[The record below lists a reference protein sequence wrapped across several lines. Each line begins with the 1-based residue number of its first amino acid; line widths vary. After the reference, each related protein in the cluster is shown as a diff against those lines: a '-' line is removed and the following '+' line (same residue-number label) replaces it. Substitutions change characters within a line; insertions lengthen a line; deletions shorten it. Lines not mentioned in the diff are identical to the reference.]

1 VGALPTRVDAE
12 PAEESRLDLD
22 DRRRFEQATLPHLD
36 AAYNLARWL
45 TRDEH
50 AAEDVVQEA
59 FLRAARF
66 FASFR
71 GGDGRPWLLAVVR
84 RASYDWLHKRG
95 TLATTSFDE
104 DVHGQADEALNPESV
119 LIRKADLQLLERAV
133 SELLPEFREV
143 IVLRELEGLSYQAI
157 AAVAGIP
164 VGTVMSRLSRARKQL
179 QLRLAPC
186 PGAED

>member
-1 VGALPTRVDAE
+1 
-12 PAEESRLDLD
+12 LDFD
-22 DRRRFEQATLPHLD
+22 ERRRFEQATLPHLD

-45 TRDEH
+45 IRDEH

-59 FLRAARF
+59 FLRAAKF

-84 RASYDWLHKRG
+84 RASYDWLQKRRAS
-95 TLATTSFDE
+95 ATTSFNE
-104 DVHGQADEALNPESV
+104 DLHDKADDALNPELSI
-119 LIRKADLQLLERAV
+119 IRKGDQQLLRQAME
-133 SELLPEFREV
+133 ELLPEFREV
-143 IVLRELEGLSYQAI
+143 IVLRELEGMSYQEI
-157 AAVAGIP
+157 AAVIAIP

-179 QLRLAPC
+179 QLRLAAC